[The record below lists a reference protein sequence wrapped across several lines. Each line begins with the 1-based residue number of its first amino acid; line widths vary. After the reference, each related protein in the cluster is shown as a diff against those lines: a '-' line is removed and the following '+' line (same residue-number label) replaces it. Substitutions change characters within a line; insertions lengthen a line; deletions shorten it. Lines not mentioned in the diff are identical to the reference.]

1 MWSIGNEVPEQGSPT
16 GALLAKRLA
25 DICHE
30 EDRTRLVTS
39 GMNNAEPAIKSG
51 FAQAV
56 DLKGFNYKPLLYEPV
71 MKDHPDWILYGS
83 ETSSTVSSRGVYH
96 LPIERYQRKDD
107 LQVTSY
113 DIIAPAWATQPD
125 AEFIAQDKF
134 PNVLGEFVWTGFDYL
149 GEPTPYAGGGRAGAV
164 NNNWPSRSSYFGI
177 VDLAG
182 FPKDRYYLYQSVWT
196 STPMVHVLPHWNWT
210 GMEGKPIPV
219 VAYTNCDEVELFV
232 NGKSL
237 GRKKRFSE
245 PVVLPVGQ
253 NVSKDGK
260 LTTKYR
266 LMWDVPYQPGS
277 LKVVGYKGG
286 KQAAVHEIR
295 TAGAPAR
302 ITLLPDRGTIRADGD
317 DLSFVTVRVED
328 KDGNFCPLA
337 DNLVKFK
344 LSGPGKIAA
353 VDNGNAA
360 TIEPFQADY
369 RKAFNGLALLIVRSE
384 PGQTGRIQIAA
395 AADGLA
401 AGQAVVT
408 TTAR

>member
-1 MWSIGNEVPEQGSPT
+1 
-16 GALLAKRLA
+16 
-25 DICHE
+25 
-30 EDRTRLVTS
+30 
-39 GMNNAEPAIKSG
+39 
-51 FAQAV
+51 
-56 DLKGFNYKPLLYEPV
+56 
-71 MKDHPDWILYGS
+71 
-83 ETSSTVSSRGVYH
+83 
-96 LPIERYQRKDD
+96 
-107 LQVTSY
+107 
-113 DIIAPAWATQPD
+113 
-125 AEFIAQDKF
+125 
-134 PNVLGEFVWTGFDYL
+134 
-149 GEPTPYAGGGRAGAV
+149 
-164 NNNWPSRSSYFGI
+164 
-177 VDLAG
+177 
-182 FPKDRYYLYQSVWT
+182 
-196 STPMVHVLPHWNWT
+196 MVHVLPHWNWT
-210 GMEGKPIPV
+210 GMEGKPIAV
-219 VAYTNCDEVELFV
+219 VAYTNCDEVELIV

-237 GRKKRFSE
+237 GRKKRFGE

-253 NVSKDGK
+253 NVSRDGK

-266 LMWDVPYQPGS
+266 LMWEVPYQPGS
-277 LKVVGYKGG
+277 LKVVGYTGG

-302 ITLLPDRGTIRADGD
+302 ITLLPDRGTIRADGE

-360 TIEPFQADY
+360 TTEPFQADY

-384 PGQTGRIQIAA
+384 PGPAGRIQIAA
-395 AADGLA
+395 AADGLS